1 MRRSKG
7 RRKEV
12 GGSRMRR
19 DEQEIGR
26 AGGRGGGGRQEM
38 SCFQFGGVDILEE
51 SEGFRCEVYV
61 FFEKVTI
68 LDGRS
73 KIFEKK

>member
-26 AGGRGGGGRQEM
+26 AGGRGGGGQEK
-38 SCFQFGGVDILEE
+38 SCFQLGRVDIFQE
-51 SEGFRCEVYV
+51 SECFRLEVYD
-61 FFEKVTI
+61 F
-68 LDGRS
+68 
-73 KIFEKK
+73 